1 MSEGGNNDR
10 LSLSDTELLDAL
22 EMLLRHPEFYDLSV
36 GYDSEESRFYAG
48 WEVGTDLRDVLR
60 TVLLHNRPAGLPLKR
75 LLPSLLAQGE
85 NTETTGKLSPDMP
98 RENAGSKSATSAPH
112 VLVHRTGS

>member
-48 WEVGTDLRDVLR
+48 WEVGNNLREVLR

-75 LLPSLLAQGE
+75 LLPRLSQQGE
-85 NTETTGKLSPDMP
+85 DTIEAGKLGSEMTH
-98 RENAGSKSATSAPH
+98 ESGGSKSASAAPQ